1 MRVPVSKWGNS
12 LALRI
17 PRSVAEDS
25 RIKQG
30 SVVEVTVVKGRLVVA
45 PVSAPR
51 YTLKRLLAGLTK
63 SNRHPEVDT
72 GGPVGRESW

>member
-1 MRVPVSKWGNS
+1 MRASVRKWGNS

-30 SVVEVTVVKGRLVVA
+30 SVVELTVVKGRLVVS
-45 PVSAPR
+45 PLPAPR
-51 YTLKRLLAGLTK
+51 YTLKELLAGVTK
-63 SNRHPEVDT
+63 ANRHPETDT
-72 GGPVGRESW
+72 GSPVGRESW

>member
-1 MRVPVSKWGNS
+1 MRVPVRKWGNS

-30 SVVEVTVVKGRLVVA
+30 SVVEISVVKGRLVVS
-45 PVSAPR
+45 PVSAPG
-51 YTLKRLLAGLTK
+51 YTLKQLLGGVTRA
-63 SNRHPEVDT
+63 NRYSETDT
-72 GGPVGRESW
+72 GGRAGRESW